1 MRLLFI
7 YFYKEFGTFEKGSI
21 IHLTKKYKFTID
33 KEKSTENEFYFNKEE
48 NPNFID
54 DFYSKNIDIGVLI
67 GENGTGKSVLLNS
80 IRDKKNEY
88 SICVYEENNNFYMI
102 ENDLFKIKKNELYNK
117 NNIPFN
123 KDEKFVIKINDKNIS
138 KRRKFKSIYY
148 SSILEKINQNLNDDF
163 DVSNMYLLNEIENN
177 SLEKKLELLEINDLH
192 KMNNFNYKIELNIS
206 KTFFEDAKEFIKDS
220 YILLFEKTMEILN
233 ENKEYEKI
241 EKVFSKLP
249 DFILNDIIKYY
260 LEESELFLNE
270 LKDDE
275 SIVNEYINIYKNSI
289 YDYFKNNKTDLDKE
303 LVNLYKRAEEV
314 ENKFFNDDF
323 FNKLSKIN
331 FDLKTVN
338 IKDIL
343 ENVREL
349 FEIKYR
355 PYRTNDFEDN
365 SKHML
370 MYFGLEKAFEI
381 CLAKLKLKNKKVED
395 IKKVFDIYK
404 VYYLRQEM
412 SYIPYILID
421 LFKKGKYRDILLIER
436 KVERYQFETN
446 DKWINLKEKTVNEI
460 KKIVEND
467 YSLFYE
473 SIINDLENLDDKIL
487 ILLILKKLENF
498 EKLEKLEKEKD
509 VTLAVNKAVYTYLT
523 KLLKIQKLDLDEKI
537 ELQKIFSEKE
547 DIKRQLIIN
556 YHKFKEY
563 KVYENQKIED
573 FKIDGYKKFVKNGIN
588 PFSFTFNP
596 PISSGQKT
604 KEIINARI
612 NDAIQKIN
620 QENPNENILI
630 LLDEADLKLHL
641 EWQRVF
647 ISDLIIRFLKKDYQN
662 NKFYILYATHSPMIL
677 SDITND
683 RVVFLKKKD
692 DKYSE
697 DKQDFSKSTFGANIY
712 DIYSDS
718 FFVDYFMG
726 EFAQNKINEVIKIIE
741 KNKKIS
747 DKKASSLLK
756 IIKNIGEPLLRNK
769 LEDEIKSLSELEI
782 KDDISIIA
790 DKLRDKN
797 FEEIKQEL
805 NKYSQEKQRQILEKL
820 FGNQND

>member
-7 YFYKEFGTFEKGSI
+7 YFYKDFGTFEKGSI
-21 IHLTKKYKFTID
+21 IHLSKKYKFTLD
-33 KEKSTENEFYFNKEE
+33 KEKSTEKEFYFNKEE
-48 NPNFID
+48 NLNFIE

-88 SICVYEENNNFYMI
+88 SICVYENDEFYLL
-102 ENDLFKIKKNELYNK
+102 ENDLSKIEKNELYNK

-123 KDEKFVIKINDKNIS
+123 EDEKFVIKINDKNIS

-163 DVSNMYLLNEIENN
+163 DVSNMYLLNEMKNN
-177 SLEKKLELLEINDLH
+177 SLEKKLELLEISDLH

-233 ENKEYEKI
+233 ENKDYEKI
-241 EKVFSKLP
+241 EKVFNKLP
-249 DFILNDIIKYY
+249 DFILNDIVKYH
-260 LEESELFLNE
+260 LEEKEIFLNE

-275 SIVNEYINIYKNSI
+275 NVINEYLNIYKNSI

-303 LVNLYKRAEEV
+303 LVNIYKRTKEV
-314 ENKFFNDDF
+314 EDKFFDDNF
-323 FNKLSKIN
+323 FNELFKID
-331 FDLKTVN
+331 FDLKTIK

-343 ENVREL
+343 ENVRKL
-349 FEIKYR
+349 FKIEYR
-355 PYRTNDFEDN
+355 PYRTNGFEDN

-381 CLAKLKLKNKKVED
+381 CLSKLKLKNKKVD
-395 IKKVFDIYK
+395 KIKKVFDIYK

-412 SYIPYILID
+412 SYVPYILID
-421 LFKKGKYRDILLIER
+421 LFNKGKYGDILLIER
-436 KVERYQFETN
+436 KVVHHQFLETN
-446 DKWINLKEKTVNEI
+446 EKFIDYKEETINEI
-460 KKIVEND
+460 KKIIEND

-473 SIINDLENLDDKIL
+473 SLINNLKNLDDKIL

-498 EKLEKLEKEKD
+498 EKLEKEKD
-509 VTLAVNKAVYTYLT
+509 VTLAVNEAVYTYLS
-523 KLLKIQKLDLDEKI
+523 KLLKIKKLDLDEKI
-537 ELQKIFSEKE
+537 ELQKIFSKKE
-547 DIKRQLIIN
+547 DIKTQLIIN

-563 KVYENQKIED
+563 EVYENQKIED
-573 FKIDGYKKFVKNGIN
+573 FNIDDYRKFVKDGIN

-596 PISSGQKT
+596 PISSGQKA

-612 NDAIQKIN
+612 NDSIKKIN
-620 QENPNENILI
+620 QKNLNENILI

-647 ISDLIIRFLKKDYQN
+647 ISDLIIKFLKKDYPN
-662 NKFYILYATHSPMIL
+662 NKFYVLYATHSPMIL

-712 DIYSDS
+712 DIYADS
-718 FFVDYFMG
+718 FFVDDFMG
-726 EFAQNKINEVIKIIE
+726 KFAQNKINEVIKIIE

-756 IIKNIGEPLLRNK
+756 VIKNIGEPLLRNK

>member
-7 YFYKEFGTFEKGSI
+7 YFYKDFGTFEKGSI
-21 IHLTKKYKFTID
+21 IHLSKKYKFTLD
-33 KEKSTENEFYFNKEE
+33 KEKSTEKEFYFNKEE
-48 NPNFID
+48 NLNFIE

-88 SICVYEENNNFYMI
+88 SICVYENDEFYLL
-102 ENDLFKIKKNELYNK
+102 ENDLSKIEKNELYNK

-123 KDEKFVIKINDKNIS
+123 EDEKFVIKINDKNIS

-163 DVSNMYLLNEIENN
+163 DVSNMYLLNEMKNN
-177 SLEKKLELLEINDLH
+177 SLEKKLELLEISDLH

-233 ENKEYEKI
+233 ENKDYEKI
-241 EKVFSKLP
+241 EKVFNKLP
-249 DFILNDIIKYY
+249 DFILNDIVKYH
-260 LEESELFLNE
+260 LEEKEIFLNE

-275 SIVNEYINIYKNSI
+275 NVINEYLNIYKNSI

-303 LVNLYKRAEEV
+303 LVNIYKRTKEV
-314 ENKFFNDDF
+314 EDKFFDDNF
-323 FNKLSKIN
+323 FNELFKID
-331 FDLKTVN
+331 FDLKTIK

-343 ENVREL
+343 ENVRKL
-349 FEIKYR
+349 FKIEYR
-355 PYRTNDFEDN
+355 PYRTNGFEDN

-381 CLAKLKLKNKKVED
+381 CLSKLKLKNKKVD
-395 IKKVFDIYK
+395 KIKKVFDIYK

-412 SYIPYILID
+412 SYVPYILID
-421 LFKKGKYRDILLIER
+421 LFNKGKYGDILLIER
-436 KVERYQFETN
+436 KVVHHQLLETN
-446 DKWINLKEKTVNEI
+446 EKFIDYKEETINEI
-460 KKIVEND
+460 KKIIEND

-473 SIINDLENLDDKIL
+473 SLINNLKNLDDKIL

-498 EKLEKLEKEKD
+498 EKLEKEKD
-509 VTLAVNKAVYTYLT
+509 VTLAVNEAVYTYLS
-523 KLLKIQKLDLDEKI
+523 KLLKIKKLDLDEKI
-537 ELQKIFSEKE
+537 ELQKIFSKKE
-547 DIKRQLIIN
+547 DIKTQLIIN

-563 KVYENQKIED
+563 EVYENQKIED
-573 FKIDGYKKFVKNGIN
+573 FNIDDYRKFVKDGIN

-596 PISSGQKT
+596 PISSGQKA
-604 KEIINARI
+604 KETINARI
-612 NDAIQKIN
+612 NDSIKKIN
-620 QENPNENILI
+620 QKNPNENILI

-647 ISDLIIRFLKKDYQN
+647 ISDLIIKFLKKDYPN
-662 NKFYILYATHSPMIL
+662 NKFYVLYATHSPMIL

-712 DIYSDS
+712 DIYADS
-718 FFVDYFMG
+718 FFVDHFMG
-726 EFAQNKINEVIKIIE
+726 KFAQNKINEVIKIIE

-756 IIKNIGEPLLRNK
+756 VIKNIGEPLLRNK